1 MRISD
6 WSSDVCSSDLV
17 EAVTGAGITGTVDGK
32 PARLG
37 RPGWIEAGELGQPVA
52 AMQEA
57 GATAVLVEYDGV
69 VIGAVAVRDDLRPEA
84 AEVVARLRASGYS
97 VAMLTGDNESTAVA
111 LAAQAGLTDV
121 QAELPPQRKS
131 RRLNSRQQ

>member
-1 MRISD
+1 M
-6 WSSDVCSSDLV
+6 
-17 EAVTGAGITGTVDGK
+17 TGPVDGK

-69 VIGAVAVRDDLRPEA
+69 VIGAVAVRDDLLPDA
-84 AEVVARLRASGYS
+84 AAVVARLCATGSS
-97 VAMLTGDNESTAVA
+97 VALPLVDNERPAVCP
-111 LAAQAGLTDV
+111 AAQAGSPVVHGHPRPADNT
-121 QAELPPQRKS
+121 
-131 RRLNSRQQ
+131 